1 MKFKQYKMIKGE
13 FIMKVQNFIDDFK
26 SNKVVNS
33 QIKPNAVGE
42 YIKKTLEVKDY
53 VSFAEKRELCAQV
66 LNACNTKND
75 SGLIKVDSVSR
86 YIIFTLSII
95 SKYTNLEFSS
105 GEDEIDSLDEYD
117 MLCQANLL
125 NPILDVIGA
134 EYTTCNNMLN
144 MMMEDIMTNNN
155 TIENVVGAVLGKLGD
170 SIDDFITVI
179 SDKVESMNLD
189 LSQIDIDK
197 YKGLIDQFTQ
207 K

>member
-1 MKFKQYKMIKGE
+1 
-13 FIMKVQNFIDDFK
+13 MKVQNFIDDFK

-53 VSFAEKRELCAQV
+53 VPFAEKRELCAQV
-66 LNACNTKND
+66 LNACNTKDD

-189 LSQIDIDK
+189 LNQIDIDK
-197 YKGLIDQFTQ
+197 YKGLIEQFTQ

>member
-1 MKFKQYKMIKGE
+1 
-13 FIMKVQNFIDDFK
+13 MKVQNFIDDFK
-26 SNKVVNS
+26 SSKVVNS

-53 VSFAEKRELCAQV
+53 VPFAEKRELCAQV
-66 LNACNTKND
+66 LNACNTKDD

-117 MLCQANLL
+117 MLCQADLL

-155 TIENVVGAVLGKLGD
+155 TIENVIGAVLGKLGD